1 MRIRRVRPT
10 VPEGRAAC
18 RERSGITARDLA
30 DEALAGLFARPARMI
45 LTVMGTVIGIAALV
59 ATLGL
64 SRTAGNQIIG
74 RFDALSATEIVASV
88 KPGAAGTEPAFLPWD
103 APARM
108 TRLNGVVAA
117 GNLSPVSIGDALVRT
132 SPVSDPGAQTAFE
145 LPVMAASPG
154 LFASVH
160 AQLRTGRF
168 LDQGNS
174 DRADRVA
181 LLGPAA
187 ALRLGIVSVNQ
198 LPAVAIGDRL
208 YLVIGILSD
217 VARQPDMLGAVII
230 PEGTA
235 RRDFA
240 LSSPGIVAIETQI
253 GAASLISRQT
263 PLALRPDNPAALKIA
278 SPPEPQR
285 VRDAVQNDLDTLF
298 LLLGAVSLLV
308 GAIGIANVTLVSVIE
323 RTGEIGLRRALGAT
337 RLHIAQQFLMESTAM
352 GLVGGILGASLGT
365 LVVVVVSAA
374 QVWTPVLDPLLVVA
388 APLIGALIGLLAGT
402 YPAIRA
408 ARMEPVE
415 ALRSGT

>member
-1 MRIRRVRPT
+1 MRIRLDRPT
-10 VPEGRAAC
+10 APEQRTEL
-18 RERSGITARDLA
+18 RETSGITARDLV

-45 LTVMGTVIGIAALV
+45 LTVIGTVIGIAALV

-88 KPGAAGTEPAFLPWD
+88 KSGATGAELAFLPWD

-108 TRLNGVVAA
+108 IRLNGVVAA
-117 GNLSPVSIGDALVRT
+117 GNLSVVDIGSELIRT
-132 SPVSDPGAQTAFE
+132 SPVSDPGAQTAFDMAV
-145 LPVMAASPG
+145 LAASPG
-154 LFASVH
+154 LFTSVR

-174 DRADRVA
+174 DRADRVV

-208 YLVIGILSD
+208 YLVIGILDD

-240 LSSPGIVAIETQI
+240 LSGPGIVAIETQI
-253 GAASLISRQT
+253 GAASLVSRQT
-263 PLALRPDNPAALKIA
+263 PLALRPDNPAVLKIA

-323 RTGEIGLRRALGAT
+323 RTGEIGLRRALGAN
-337 RLHIAQQFLMESTAM
+337 RLHIAEQFLMESTAM

-365 LVVVVVSAA
+365 LIVVVVSAV
-374 QVWTPVLDPLLVVA
+374 QVWTPVLDPLVVLA
-388 APLIGALIGLLAGT
+388 APLIGATIGLLAGT

>member
-1 MRIRRVRPT
+1 MRIRRARPT
-10 VPEGRAAC
+10 VPKQRPAF
-18 RERSGITARDLA
+18 RETSGVTPRDLA

-74 RFDALSATEIVASV
+74 RFDALSATEIVASA
-88 KPGAAGTEPAFLPWD
+88 KPGAAGADAAFLPWD

-117 GNLSPVSIGDALVRT
+117 GNLSAVNIGSALIRT

-145 LPVMAASPG
+145 LPVVAASPG

-187 ALRLGIVSVNQ
+187 ALRLGIVSVNR
-198 LPAVAIGDRL
+198 LPAIAIGDRL
-208 YLVIGILSD
+208 YLVVGILSD

-240 LSSPGIVAIETQI
+240 LTSPGIVAIETQI
-253 GAASLISRQT
+253 GAAALISRQT

-285 VRDAVQNDLDTLF
+285 VRDAVQNDLDKLF

-337 RLHIAQQFLMESTAM
+337 RLHIAEQFLMESTAM

-365 LVVVVVSAA
+365 LLVVFVSAA
-374 QVWTPVLDPLLVVA
+374 QTWTPVLDPLLVVA
-388 APLIGALIGLLAGT
+388 APLIGATIGLLAGT